1 MVMSSKKIGR
11 NVGESIKGLESIK
24 TPTPDMKDDT
34 LKAATAP
41 KKAQSFAEAFRAARA
56 KAVKEGRDPSK
67 ETFTWG
73 GEKKVARMAGEG
85 AKRPAPTRSGT
96 GSAAKTEAPKAK
108 SDVSGATRSFVAK
121 TPLAPKAEAAKPQ
134 QQKPKR
140 DNTAAGRR
148 ERMGKFLS
156 ALNPYNQKDAKGPSG
171 KPILLT
177 GDAAR
182 KANKG
187 TIGGKP
193 VEKSN
198 RRPLL
203 LTGDEARKAN
213 KGTIGGYAKGGKV
226 DGIAIRGKTRAS
238 LKKGK

>member
-24 TPTPDMKDDT
+24 TPTPDMKADDT

-41 KKAQSFAEAFRAARA
+41 KKAPSFGEAFKAARA
-56 KAVKEGRDPSK
+56 SGDKS
-67 ETFTWG
+67 FTWAG
-73 GEKKVARMAGEG
+73 KSYTTKMAGEG
-85 AKRPAPTRSGT
+85 AKRSTPTRSGT

-187 TIGGKP
+187 TIGG
-193 VEKSN
+193 
-198 RRPLL
+198 
-203 LTGDEARKAN
+203 
-213 KGTIGGYAKGGKV
+213 YAKGGKV
-226 DGIAIRGKTRAS
+226 DGIAIRGKTRAP